1 MPFGQLDPELLQL
14 LGPLGLG
21 GFEQILL
28 SPLFRAQ
35 LMTQLG
41 GQALQTMGS
50 LSPGLMG
57 GVPGTQNISFAGTGV
72 PVSAQALLA
81 LLMGMDRGALG
92 SLSQE
97 PVLPSGPAQ
106 FETRPVAPGSIRL
119 G

>member
-1 MPFGQLDPELLQL
+1 MPFGQLDPDILQL

-50 LSPGLMG
+50 LAPGLMG
-57 GVPGTQNISFAGTGV
+57 SVPGTQNVSFAGTGV

-81 LLMGMDRGALG
+81 LLMGMDRGAVG
-92 SLSQE
+92 SLSE
-97 PVLPSGPAQ
+97 PALPPGPAQ
-106 FETRPVAPGSIRL
+106 FEVRPAAPGSIRL